1 MKILLR
7 FGQVGDL
14 ITAIASSK
22 ALGLPLY
29 YSPSYLTF
37 LFPLRY
43 QKQYHDG
50 VQMANLLSQMLGH
63 KVNATNLNLLRRL
76 SADIGITDVLLLVQ
90 SPTRWSA
97 MLAFTMRI
105 FMRIRVSVLYDGAQ
119 WFYSALSRN
128 NLNVRKHFRELPNE
142 SGLNVCINWDGKE
155 DEKNL
160 SLNTIREVVTV
171 IRNRFVDARITI
183 SGKKRCHIEIEGV
196 ANVSGQITLAMALS
210 LIDSADLLVTC
221 DTGPLHYATTRGVW
235 TIAFVAA
242 RYPMAIW
249 YPFSDHVAVISDLMI
264 DCRQQNCRQCSSAQ
278 NFCVNGDGPLRKFGE
293 FFNNEEIQSFL
304 PQNSDSVFPIWRR

>member
-7 FGQVGDL
+7 FGQIGDL

-29 YSPSYLTF
+29 YTPNYLTF
-37 LFPLRY
+37 LFPLLY
-43 QKQYHDG
+43 QMQYRDG
-50 VQMANLLSQMLGH
+50 VQMGNLLSQKLGH
-63 KVNATNLNLLRRL
+63 SVNEINLNLLRRFR
-76 SADIGITDVLLLVQ
+76 ADMGITDVLLLVQ

-97 MLAFTMRI
+97 MLVFALRI
-105 FMRIRVSVLYDGAQ
+105 FVRIRVSVLYDGAQ
-119 WFYSALSRN
+119 WFYSALRRN
-128 NLNVRKHFRELPNE
+128 NLMVRKHFSELPKD
-142 SGLNVCINWDGKE
+142 SSLNVCINWDGKE
-155 DEKNL
+155 EEKNL
-160 SLNTIREVVTV
+160 SLTTMREVVNV

-183 SGKKRCHIEIEGV
+183 TGKKRCELQIDGV
-196 ANVSGQITLAMALS
+196 GNISGEITLAKALS

-221 DTGPLHYATTRGVW
+221 DTGPLHYAATRGVW

-264 DCRQQNCRQCSSAQ
+264 DCRQQNCSQCTSAQ
-278 NFCVNGDGPLRKFGE
+278 NFCVNGAGPLREFCE
-293 FFNNEEIQSFL
+293 FFNDEDIQSYL
-304 PQNSDSVFPIWRR
+304 SQNSGPVFPIKQR